1 MNKIFEASRDE
12 FRDFLTDAVATYNKR
27 KLDEILTLVE
37 SKSFKVKN
45 KKVIDVEILKEF
57 LNVVLLQMGM

>member
-1 MNKIFEASRDE
+1 MDKIFGTSQDG
-12 FRDFLTDAVATYNKR
+12 FGDIVSDAVAMYNKR

-45 KKVIDVEILKEF
+45 KKVIDVEILKEI

>member
-1 MNKIFEASRDE
+1 MNKIFETSQDE
-12 FRDFLTDAVATYNKR
+12 FRDIVSDAVAMYNKR

-45 KKVIDVEILKEF
+45 KKVIDVEILKEI

>member
-12 FRDFLTDAVATYNKR
+12 FRDIMSDAVAMYNKR

>member
-1 MNKIFEASRDE
+1 MNKLFEASRDE
-12 FRDFLTDAVATYNKR
+12 FRDIMSDAVAMYNKR

-37 SKSFKVKN
+37 SKSFKVRN

-57 LNVVLLQMGM
+57 LNVVLLQIGM

>member
-12 FRDFLTDAVATYNKR
+12 FRDIMSDAVAMYNKR

-45 KKVIDVEILKEF
+45 KKVIDVEILKKF

>member
-1 MNKIFEASRDE
+1 MNKLFEASRDE
-12 FRDFLTDAVATYNKR
+12 FRDIMSDAVAMYNKR

-57 LNVVLLQMGM
+57 LNVVLLQIGM

>member
-1 MNKIFEASRDE
+1 MNKIFETSQDE
-12 FRDFLTDAVATYNKR
+12 FRDIVSDAVAMYNKR

-37 SKSFKVKN
+37 SKSFKLKN
-45 KKVIDVEILKEF
+45 KKVVDVEILKEI